1 MAGEILIK
9 DALDPTVRRARYA
22 RGVFA
27 RVRRSDRHRRR
38 KTAETAITP
47 EIAETAQEGFAQAQ
61 EGETQSKTQSETQS
75 EETRRNTRRNTR
87 AQSKETRR
95 KTRAQIKHRQAAGSE
110 T

>member
-38 KTAETAITP
+38 KTAETAEIA
-47 EIAETAQEGFAQAQ
+47 EIAETPEEGFAQAQ
-61 EGETQSKTQSETQS
+61 EGETQSETQS
-75 EETRRNTRRNTR
+75 EETRRNTRRKTR
-87 AQSKETRR
+87 AQSN
-95 KTRAQIKHRQAAGSE
+95 HRQAAGSE

>member
-47 EIAETAQEGFAQAQ
+47 EIAE
-61 EGETQSKTQSETQS
+61 
-75 EETRRNTRRNTR
+75 
-87 AQSKETRR
+87 
-95 KTRAQIKHRQAAGSE
+95 
-110 T
+110 